1 MGHSLIPY
9 YCKNLGS
16 FEYCSQKVIV
26 SQSLFNM
33 LISGFSITE
42 QSISN
47 QLKPSFVSVIR
58 PNQDGS
64 HGNLFNTYHLQEVC
78 IELNRNW
85 DILYSPPEKTVHRSP
100 VAVIICVYNEE
111 WYSLKR
117 TLDSLTF
124 PLKKSVDSDI
134 FTNTVDLDI
143 AIVIDGLEK
152 LKPCM
157 KKYLQT
163 HFGPAIPLNTDEDWK
178 TECMTVSFKII
189 HHYCLCVWA
198 IYYLLNI
205 RPGI

>member
-42 QSISN
+42 QSICN

-78 IELNRNW
+78 VELNGNW

-111 WYSLKR
+111 WYSLQR
-117 TLDSLTF
+117 TLDSLTS
-124 PLKKSVDSDI
+124 PLEESVDA
-134 FTNTVDLDI
+134 VDLDI
-143 AIVIDGLEK
+143 AIVIDGLEI

-157 KKYLQT
+157 KEYLHT
-163 HFGPAIPLNTDEDWK
+163 LFGPVIPLDADKDWK
-178 TECMTVSFKII
+178 MDCMTVSF
-189 HHYCLCVWA
+189 
-198 IYYLLNI
+198 
-205 RPGI
+205 